1 MSTLISIIRW
11 DHAGG
16 VLIYEE
22 AGGKVTDLDGKAID
36 FSTGRKMSASTYF
49 SSKPTSVSI
58 LANTIRLRS
67 RSYLCTK

>member
-1 MSTLISIIRW
+1 MISRW

-36 FSTGRKMSASTYF
+36 FRRGRKMAD
-49 SSKPTSVSI
+49 SKCRCHQD
-58 LANTIRLRS
+58 RL
-67 RSYLCTK
+67 

>member
-1 MSTLISIIRW
+1 MSRGRW

-36 FSTGRKMSASTYF
+36 FTTGRKMSG
-49 SSKPTSVSI
+49 SKCR
-58 LANTIRLRS
+58 AIREH
-67 RSYLCTK
+67 YLC

>member
-1 MSTLISIIRW
+1 MLICVISW

-36 FSTGRKMSASTYF
+36 FSTGRKMSASKYF
-49 SSKPTSVSI
+49 GVH
-58 LANTIRLRS
+58 LL
-67 RSYLCTK
+67 